1 MASIEFI
8 QNRITGAEAKVSKLE
23 KKMERILKAQAHDW
37 EDGFNPYCYNEYDLR
52 RTEIELKQA
61 KVSLEKY
68 RADLQTEQEKAA
80 SRNVKVILEFLEN
93 WKKRTTEFYGTTFEA
108 YPEAHEAFTEEMKQF
123 KLDYFEERKLKREN
137 HEEWRK
143 YDMAKKSLIEAF
155 QSRFGHVEPYVSR
168 AFNPDTQRYDRFA
181 FDWEKFNKD
190 ITEEANRKYDFII
203 ERTNAIVGRITDAS
217 NLRIGAK
224 GDLNG
229 YVIGDRG
236 TAKVQTIGAGG
247 YNIQCFHFRTL
258 INPMK

>member
-137 HEEWRK
+137 KR
-143 YDMAKKSLIEAF
+143 DC
-155 QSRFGHVEPYVSR
+155 
-168 AFNPDTQRYDRFA
+168 
-181 FDWEKFNKD
+181 
-190 ITEEANRKYDFII
+190 
-203 ERTNAIVGRITDAS
+203 RTDHGRIESPHRSKGRLEWICDRRQRNREGSDHRGGRIQYPVFPLQNTDQS
-217 NLRIGAK
+217 DEVREHNRH
-224 GDLNG
+224 
-229 YVIGDRG
+229 
-236 TAKVQTIGAGG
+236 GAG
-247 YNIQCFHFRTL
+247 NR
-258 INPMK
+258 PRRRKA